1 MEELIRPGGELAS
14 RPLHFFWIVDGS
26 GSMYGEKIG
35 TVNNAIQTCIPEM
48 ASAAE
53 NNPNAQLLI
62 RTLSFSTGA
71 TWLTTNP
78 VPVEDYAWEDLD
90 ANGVT
95 DLGKAFEL
103 LAAQLSI
110 PPMPARELPPVLV
123 LLSDGQ
129 PTDNYKKGLEELKK
143 MPWFRKAVK
152 IAISIGQDAD
162 DDVLIEFTGNRELV
176 LQANNAAALTKMIKW
191 ASTTAS
197 MVSAPASRPMNLPA
211 SVPAGENIPGG
222 NPSGNSVPA
231 DDPFATPNGAPLVL
245 DMSKIPDPSDIGAGD
260 VW

>member
-1 MEELIRPGGELAS
+1 MEELKRPGGELAS
-14 RPLHFFWIVDGS
+14 RPIHFFWIVDCS
-26 GSMYGEKIG
+26 GSMYGEKIA
-35 TVNNAIQTCIPEM
+35 TVNNTIEKCIPEM
-48 ASAAE
+48 RSAAE

-71 TWLTTNP
+71 NWLTTAP
-78 VPVEDYAWEDLD
+78 VPVEDYTWEDLD

-95 DLGKAFEL
+95 DLGKALEL
-103 LAAQLSI
+103 VAAQLAI
-110 PPMPARELPPVLV
+110 PPMPARALPPVLV

-129 PTDNYKKGLEELKK
+129 PTDNYKKGLDALQK

-176 LQANNAAALTKMIKW
+176 LQANNAESLAKMIKW

-197 MVSAPASRPMNLPA
+197 MVSAPASRPMQAPDA
-211 SVPAGENIPGG
+211 KTG
-222 NPSGNSVPA
+222 NVPSGNSLPA
-231 DDPFATPNGAPLVL
+231 DDPFAKPKDVPVVI
-245 DMSKIPDPSDIGAGD
+245 DMSKIPDPSEIGAGD

>member
-1 MEELIRPGGELAS
+1 MGELRRPGGELAS
-14 RPLHFFWIVDGS
+14 RPLHFFWIVDCS

-35 TVNNAIQTCIPEM
+35 IVNNTIEKCLPEM
-48 ASAAE
+48 ASSAE

-71 TWLTTNP
+71 TWLTTAP
-78 VPVEDYAWEDLD
+78 VPVEDYSWEDLD

-103 LAAQLSI
+103 VAAQLAI
-110 PPMPARELPPVLV
+110 PPMPARALPPVLV

-129 PTDNYKKGLEELKK
+129 PTDNYKTGLDKLKT

-176 LQANNAAALTKMIKW
+176 LQANSAEMLTKMIKW

-197 MVSAPASRPMNLPA
+197 MVSAPASRPMQAPALETNTARNDLPVA
-211 SVPAGENIPGG
+211 
-222 NPSGNSVPA
+222 
-231 DDPFATPNGAPLVL
+231 DPFAKSAQDTPLVL
-245 DMSKIPDPSDIGAGD
+245 DMSNIPDPSEIGEGD